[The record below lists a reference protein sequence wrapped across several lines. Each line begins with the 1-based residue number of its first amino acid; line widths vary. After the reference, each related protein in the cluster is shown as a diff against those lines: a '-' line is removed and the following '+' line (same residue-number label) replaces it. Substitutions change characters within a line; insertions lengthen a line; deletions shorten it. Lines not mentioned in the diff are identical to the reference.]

1 MTGRREKSIC
11 YVATT
16 GKCLALFLLP
26 QVKYLAAH
34 GWRVAVAADENARL
48 RRELP
53 SGVEYHVL
61 PMTRGIDFFGAFRH
75 ISALRK
81 IFIDGKFTFVHY
93 FMPNAAFYASIAAW
107 TVRVPFRYYQLG
119 GLRYSA
125 STGLKRLLLKTIERI
140 SCGCSTRI
148 VTVSRGN
155 LETAAA
161 DGIFR
166 RSKAVVIGHGG
177 SKAVDLTLFDPA
189 NKAEWRRKRRGE
201 LGINADDMVIGFA
214 GSLRRDKGTGELI
227 EAFAILKRT
236 VPGLKLLLIGDR
248 DFYATVAARQRLAAA
263 SDPDVIFVPPLD
275 GPSAGIDFEDVPSY
289 ESCLDILAF
298 PSYREGLPNVVL
310 ECEALEIPVVAAD
323 VPGTPDAMPS
333 AATALLVPARSP
345 EKLAEK
351 LLELILSPEMRRDY
365 SKKGRDFVEKYFNQA
380 ILMEEILREKE
391 ANL

>member
-1 MTGRREKSIC
+1 MTAQLEKSIC

-34 GWRVAVAADENARL
+34 GWRVAVVADENARL

-53 SGVEYHVL
+53 PEVEYHVL
-61 PMTRGIDFFGAFRH
+61 PMTRGVDFFGALRH
-75 ISALRK
+75 IFALRK
-81 IFIDGKFTFVHY
+81 IFIAGRFTFVHY
-93 FMPNAAFYASIAAW
+93 FMPNAAFYASIAAKLAG
-107 TVRVPFRYYQLG
+107 TPFRYYQLG

-125 STGLKRLLLKTIERI
+125 AGGLKRFLLKTIERI
-140 SCGCSTRI
+140 ACGCSTRI
-148 VTVSRGN
+148 ISVSRGN

-161 DGIFR
+161 DRIFDR
-166 RSKAVVIGHGG
+166 KKAIVLGHGG

-189 NKAEWRRKRRGE
+189 KKTAWRQMRRRE
-201 LGINADDMVIGFA
+201 LGIGENDMVIGFA
-214 GSLRRDKGTGELI
+214 GSIRRDKGSGELI
-227 EAFAILKRT
+227 EAFSILRRA
-236 VPGLKLLLIGDR
+236 VPDLKLLLIGDR
-248 DFYATVAARQRLAAA
+248 DFYSTIAKPQRLFAE
-263 SDPDVIFVPPLD
+263 SEPDVIFVPPLD
-275 GPSAGIDFEDVPSY
+275 GPSTGIDFEDVPSY
-289 ESCLDILAF
+289 EACLDILAF

-323 VPGTPDAMPS
+323 VPGTPDAMPET
-333 AATALLVPARSP
+333 AAPLLVPARSP

-351 LLELILSPEMRRDY
+351 LLELILDPESRRDY
-365 SKKGRDFVEKYFNQA
+365 GKKGRDFVEKYFNQA